1 MQIKMYQKEDY
12 PVSNWSGGKTTQ
24 LFIYPENSEYA
35 KRNFL
40 FRISS
45 ATVDCEHSEFTSLPG
60 VDRVILP
67 LKGNLHLF
75 YEGHGEKVLAPYERD
90 RFDGGW
96 NTVSVGKATD
106 FNLMLREGTKG
117 EVEVH
122 TLQTQESLCLQNDDS
137 MMLVF
142 VAEGNLYLDKKPF
155 DNWQLAVIDGKGKIS
170 IQNKEEKPAKVIVC
184 RIQLLFL
191 KLDFH
196 IAHAAICMD
205 FSVLTVILLI
215 AAAHHFRGDICSIDV
230 EIAHAAVNI
239 IVIVA

>member
-1 MQIKMYQKEDY
+1 MQVKMYQKEDY

-45 ATVDCEHSEFTSLPG
+45 ATVDCERSEFTSLPG

-67 LKGNLHLF
+67 LKGSLHLF
-75 YEGHGEKVLAPYERD
+75 YEGHGEKVLAPYEQD

-122 TLQTQESLCLQNDDS
+122 PLQTQENLCLQNDDS

-142 VAEGNLYLDKKPF
+142 AAEGNLCLDEKPF
-155 DNWQLAVIDGKGKIS
+155 DNWQLAVIDGEGKIS
-170 IQNKEEKPAKVIVC
+170 LQNKEEKPAKVIAVSYT
-184 RIQLLFL
+184 
-191 KLDFH
+191 H
-196 IAHAAICMD
+196 
-205 FSVLTVILLI
+205 LTLPTT
-215 AAAHHFRGDICSIDV
+215 
-230 EIAHAAVNI
+230 
-239 IVIVA
+239 

>member
-24 LFIYPENSEYA
+24 LFIYPEDSEYA

-45 ATVDCEHSEFTSLPG
+45 ATVDCERSEFTSLPG

-67 LKGNLHLF
+67 LKGSLHLF
-75 YEGHGEKVLAPYERD
+75 YEGHGEKVLAPYEQD

-142 VAEGNLYLDKKPF
+142 AAEGNLCLDEKPF
-155 DNWQLAVIDGKGKIS
+155 DNWQLAVVDGEGKVS
-170 IQNKEEKPAKVIVC
+170 IQNKEEKSAKVIVC
-184 RIQLLFL
+184 RIQL
-191 KLDFH
+191 
-196 IAHAAICMD
+196 
-205 FSVLTVILLI
+205 
-215 AAAHHFRGDICSIDV
+215 
-230 EIAHAAVNI
+230 
-239 IVIVA
+239 